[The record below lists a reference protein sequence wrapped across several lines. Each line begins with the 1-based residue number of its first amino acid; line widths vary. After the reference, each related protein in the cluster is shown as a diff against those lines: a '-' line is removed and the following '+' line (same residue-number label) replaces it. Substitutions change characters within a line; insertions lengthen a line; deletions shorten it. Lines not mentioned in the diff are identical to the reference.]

1 MIHVLKFELLNF
13 IGELIQDCGTSNV
26 QSIGSACPIV
36 RNQLGLIPRSFN
48 ALAESSCGRVSQI
61 NPFIASTQAL
71 GTTVG
76 VGGLELDAY
85 MKHVEILRRA
95 CEGSGTNEDD
105 IWRVIA
111 STNNTETALIRRL
124 YKQKYN
130 EDLVTRLQTKIKW

>member
-1 MIHVLKFELLNF
+1 
-13 IGELIQDCGTSNV
+13 
-26 QSIGSACPIV
+26 
-36 RNQLGLIPRSFN
+36 
-48 ALAESSCGRVSQI
+48 
-61 NPFIASTQAL
+61 
-71 GTTVG
+71 
-76 VGGLELDAY
+76 